1 MGFWDSVGELLE
13 PRPDVVVEKWWIR
26 TPKDA
31 EKVLHH
37 LLDTKYPSMNSPIT
51 GQPVDIAGGTGVI
64 PILKWLRSVAEYGPD
79 YAGARNALRNFV
91 KYYRDTKHDKIRNY
105 IETNLSDLVR
115 EEDNRRK
122 REEKRLETKRKED
135 LIVKYAIIAFEV
147 LFIAGMVW
155 LIYTHWH

>member
-13 PRPDVVVEKWWIR
+13 PRPDVVLEKWGIR
-26 TPKDA
+26 TTKDA

-51 GQPVDIAGGTGVI
+51 GQPVDIGGGTGVI
-64 PILKWLRSVAEYGPD
+64 PILKWLRNVAEHGPD

-91 KYYRDTKHDKIRNY
+91 RCYRDTKHDKIRNY

-122 REEKRLETKRKED
+122 REEREEKRLDEKKRRRE
-135 LIVKYAIIAFEV
+135 KYKSIAGVIFLIAFLAWV
-147 LFIAGMVW
+147 
-155 LIYTHWH
+155 IYCKL